1 MVTLMSK
8 HIGGETNKTFV
19 RDGLVNQTR
28 VQVLRDIGCTT
39 AAVKSSLVS
48 DHQLTGEET
57 SCVLA
62 DGTQRKFPLAKIN
75 VDTPYYTGIVE
86 AMCIDKPMYEL
97 ILGNIPGATKQ
108 PNTAYGRWK

>member
-1 MVTLMSK
+1 M
-8 HIGGETNKTFV
+8 
-19 RDGLVNQTR
+19 
-28 VQVLRDIGCTT
+28 
-39 AAVKSSLVS
+39 KSSLVS

-62 DGTQRKFPLAKIN
+62 DGTQWKFPLAKIN

-86 AMCIDKPMYEL
+86 AMCIDKPMYEV

-108 PNTAYGRWK
+108 PNTAWKMEVGAIVRRSIRQKLTERTKSQMEQKTMCRKHSQCSRNVIL